1 MIRKAKMS
9 DVFEIKALI
18 NSYASEGCM
27 LPRSLD
33 SLYTTIRDFM
43 VCEENGKIIGCC
55 GIHPDW
61 EDLGE
66 VVSFAV
72 VRGRT
77 HQGIGTQLLNACIKD
92 AKTVGLN
99 RLFVLTSSPLFFKKK
114 GFDEINREELP
125 WKIWADCVNCSKYPD
140 CDSVSLI
147 QEI

>member
-9 DVFEIKALI
+9 DVYEIKALI
-18 NSYASEGCM
+18 NSYATEGCM

-43 VCEENGKIIGCC
+43 VFEENGHIIGCC

-77 HQGIGTQLLNACIKD
+77 RQGIGTELLDACIED
-92 AKTVGLN
+92 AKTVGMN
-99 RLFVLTSSPLFFKKK
+99 RLFVLTSSPLFFERK
-114 GFDEINREELP
+114 GFTQIKKDELP

-140 CDSVSLI
+140 CDSASLI
-147 QEI
+147 MEI